1 MSGTFAGDQ
10 DVFKYRAA
18 AAQLVRFE
26 LFSGGAEQCTADNV
40 ISGIVGPPGAAP
52 ADTADLGIGPCAM
65 WTTVL
70 PPNVDMFP
78 VINGANPSS
87 YLLEVRRITIAGDE
101 SEPNDTA
108 GTADP
113 FPAGNDIAIEGAF
126 GNTDAYT
133 FTLDAPAS
141 VRIEITSQI
150 GAAQSCE
157 AGTLAASLQLQN
169 PAGSIVF
176 ATDSSGGI
184 NSCAIIDGIGAA
196 PTDAGAANLPAGTYT
211 ILSAGTAGAAYSLVL
226 TKR

>member
-52 ADTADLGIGPCAM
+52 ADTGDLGIGPCAM

-70 PPNVDMFP
+70 PANVDMFP

-87 YLLEVRRITIAGDE
+87 YLLEVRRIAIAGDE
-101 SEPNDTA
+101 SEPNDTFA
-108 GTADP
+108 TADP
-113 FPAGNDIAIEGAF
+113 IPAGNDIAMEGTF
-126 GNTDAYT
+126 GNTDHYT

-141 VRIEITSQI
+141 VRVEMTSQV

-157 AGTLAASLQLQN
+157 AGSLSGGMEVRNAS
-169 PAGSIVF
+169 GSMVF
-176 ATDSSGGI
+176 DNDTTGGI
-184 NSCAIIDGIGAA
+184 NGCALIDGIGAT
-196 PTDAGAANLPAGTYT
+196 PKDPGLANLAAGTYT
-211 ILSAGTAGAAYSLVL
+211 IVSSGTAYSLVL